1 MNATGQATES
11 DLLLTIKTN
20 PTIQVAP
27 ISGSISIKLHN
38 VLLRYFIYG
47 VKHKFIKRSLFLK
60 NIHTY
65 RCVCTCT
72 HVHTHTHAHK
82 HTHTYIHTQTHTH
95 THTNIHKHIYT
106 HKHVHTCNVVSV
118 RTCSAPYN
126 THAERD

>member
-1 MNATGQATES
+1 MMMNTTGQATES

-47 VKHKFIKRSLFLK
+47 VKRKFIKRSLFLK
-60 NIHTY
+60 NIHTHIDV
-65 RCVCTCT
+65 CVRVRMC
-72 HVHTHTHAHK
+72 VHTRTHAHK
-82 HTHTYIHTQTHTH
+82 HTHTYIHTH

-126 THAERD
+126 TQ